1 MSHELDSIL
10 SSVKKQLGAEIDYEH
25 FDPEIILNINAAF
38 ATLNQLGVG
47 PKNGFSITG
56 EDEIWTD
63 YIADNDNV
71 LNLVKPYVYLKV
83 KCIFDPPQVSYVLD
97 AYQQMIEE
105 YEWRLKTIC
114 DEFPD
119 DKTPDPEPEPD
130 SEDEGDDD
138 E

>member
-1 MSHELDSIL
+1 MSQELDSIL

-47 PKNGFSITG
+47 PKDGFSITG
-56 EDEIWTD
+56 EDEVWAD
-63 YIADNDNV
+63 YISDNDNV

-83 KCIFDPPQVSYVLD
+83 KLIFDPPQVSYVMD
-97 AYQQMIEE
+97 AYQKMVEE
-105 YEWRLKTIC
+105 YEWRLKTVC
-114 DEFPD
+114 DIFPED
-119 DKTPDPEPEPD
+119 STQTPDE
-130 SEDEGDDD
+130 EGDDD

>member
-1 MSHELDSIL
+1 MSQELDSIL

-47 PKNGFSITG
+47 PKDGFSITG
-56 EDEIWTD
+56 EDEVWAD
-63 YIADNDNV
+63 YISDNDNI

-83 KCIFDPPQVSYVLD
+83 KLIFDPPQVSYVMD
-97 AYQQMIEE
+97 AYQKMVEE
-105 YEWRLKTIC
+105 YEWRLKTAC
-114 DEFPD
+114 DIFPED
-119 DKTPDPEPEPD
+119 PTQTPEE
-130 SEDEGDDD
+130 EGDDD